1 MSENEKLLDII
12 VWQIFILNYCPM
24 LRCVRGPDW
33 RWDDQD
39 GGPGHVGTVVFIGHL
54 GHPACPPGTV
64 EVLWDTGFKQNYRC
78 YFGVKTHFK
87 VELHQVHQ
95 DENPSNPFVGTKK
108 HLT

>member
-1 MSENEKLLDII
+1 
-12 VWQIFILNYCPM
+12 M

-39 GGPGHVGTVVFIGHL
+39 GGPGHAGTVVFIGHL

-78 YFGVKTHFK
+78 F
-87 VELHQVHQ
+87 LWPANSLQSRISIHQ
-95 DENPSNPFVGTKK
+95 DENPSNPS
-108 HLT
+108 